1 METANGKYQ
10 IGVKTYQG
18 LGRGWRIL
26 IMLSVKTCG
35 QARPG
40 QLLGPSDSVLINR
53 ILTSIWSE
61 LGPILVRP
69 EIINAGLKYFTSE
82 YLGNI

>member
-1 METANGKYQ
+1 MGKYQ

-35 QARPG
+35 QGG
-40 QLLGPSDSVLINR
+40 QDSCWDQSDSVLINRR

-61 LGPILVRP
+61 LGPISVRP
-69 EIINAGLKYFTSE
+69 ERDYQCRIKIFHLE
-82 YLGNI
+82 YLANT